1 MMVAPFRLDSLEP
14 VAVAPG
20 GPPGAPPRSHP
31 SHRRRRRRWR
41 VPTAISLVVILALAA
56 VTAVRLHRPA
66 PVAAMDA
73 TMDSQVHVVT
83 PAVTLPWPTTGQS
96 AIAVPSVGI
105 DVTSGPEQPVP
116 IASLTKMMTA
126 YVVLADHPLR
136 PDEDGPSVTMT
147 QADVDDFDNDT
158 VEGQANAQVALGEVL
173 TERQLL
179 EGLLVHSANNFA
191 DTLARWDAGDIP
203 TFVAKMNTTATRLG
217 MDQTHYA
224 DPSGFDQG
232 SQSTAG
238 DLLKVAARDMD
249 NPTFVSIVKMS
260 SVTLPVAGTIS
271 TYTPWLGFDGVI
283 GVKSGFTTAAGGCDV
298 VAVVRQV
305 HGKNALILAAV
316 TGQTGVEVL
325 EVAGYLALNLADH
338 VGASI
343 GVSPVVEAGQVV
355 AHLDAEGHTVA
366 ATASTTVTMLS
377 WPGVSAHRRL
387 VDARTIRTGAK
398 KGTRIGSVIV
408 QLGTQRE
415 VVPVRLR
422 QRLPGATMLQRLF

>member
-1 MMVAPFRLDSLEP
+1 MVAPFRLDSLDH
-14 VAVAPG
+14 VAVVPGGSSGAAPG
-20 GPPGAPPRSHP
+20 LHP

-41 VPTAISLVVILALAA
+41 VPAVLGLVVILALAA
-56 VTAVRLHRPA
+56 VAAARLRVPA
-66 PVAAMDA
+66 PVAAMQA
-73 TMDSQVHVVT
+73 TMNTEVHVVR
-83 PAVTLPWPTTGQS
+83 PEVALPWPTTGQS

-126 YVVLADHPLR
+126 YVVLSDHPLR
-136 PDEDGPSVTMT
+136 PDEDGPSITMT
-147 QADVDDFDNDT
+147 QTDVDDFDNDT
-158 VEGQANAQVALGEVL
+158 VEDQANAQVALGEVL

-203 TFVAKMNTTATRLG
+203 TFVAKMNTTAAQLG
-217 MDQTHYA
+217 MDQTHYS

-249 NPTFVSIVKMS
+249 NPTFASIVKMS

-271 TYTPWLGFDGVI
+271 TYTPWLGFGGVI

-305 HGKNALILAAV
+305 HGKDALILAAV
-316 TGQTGVEVL
+316 TGQTGIEVL
-325 EVAGYLALNLADH
+325 QVAGYLALKLADQ

-343 GVSPVVEAGQVV
+343 GVSPALEAGQVV
-355 AHLDAEGHTVA
+355 AHVNAEGHTVA

-377 WPGVSAHRRL
+377 WPGVSVHRTL
-387 VDARTIRTGAK
+387 VGARTIRAGAR
-398 KGTRIGSVIV
+398 KGTQIGSVVV

-422 QRLPGATMLQRLF
+422 QRLPGATMLERLF

>member
-1 MMVAPFRLDSLEP
+1 MVAPFGLDSLEP
-14 VAVAPG
+14 VAVTPAGPSDAPAG
-20 GPPGAPPRSHP
+20 SHP

-41 VPTAISLVVILALAA
+41 VPAVLALVLLLALAA
-56 VTAVRLHRPA
+56 VAAVRLHRPA
-66 PVAAMDA
+66 PVAAMGT

-126 YVVLADHPLR
+126 YVVLSDHPLG
-136 PDEDGPSVTMT
+136 PDQDGPSITMT
-147 QADVDDFDNDT
+147 QADLDDYDNDT
-158 VEGQANAQVALGEVL
+158 VEDQANAQVALGEVL

-203 TFVAKMNTTATRLG
+203 SFVAKMNRTAAQLG
-217 MDQTHYA
+217 MDHTHYA

-249 NPTFVSIVKMS
+249 NPTFASIVKMS

-305 HGKNALILAAV
+305 HGKNTLILAAV
-316 TGQTGVEVL
+316 TGQTGADVL
-325 EVAGYLALNLADH
+325 QVAGYLALKLADQ

-343 GVSPVVEAGQVV
+343 SVSPVVEAGQVM
-355 AHLDAEGHTVA
+355 AHVNAAGHTVA
-366 ATASTTVTMLS
+366 ATAATTVTMLS
-377 WPGVSAHRRL
+377 WPGVSAHRTL
-387 VDARTIRTGAK
+387 VDARTIRAGAK
-398 KGTRIGSVIV
+398 KGTRIASVVV

-422 QRLPGATMLQRLF
+422 EGLPGATMVQRLF